1 MLLKVAAKDVMGE
14 GLRRRVAQYCAEIFH
29 RDGLG
34 EALVARLNVEK
45 AMPSFHE
52 EALARVGG

>member
-1 MLLKVAAKDVMGE
+1 MGE